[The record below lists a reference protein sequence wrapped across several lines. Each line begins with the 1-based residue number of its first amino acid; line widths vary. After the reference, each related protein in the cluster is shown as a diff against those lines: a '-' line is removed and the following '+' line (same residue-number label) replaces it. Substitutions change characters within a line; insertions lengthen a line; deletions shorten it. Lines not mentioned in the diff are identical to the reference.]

1 MTPNIL
7 LIHPLIQAN
16 RSQINYEP
24 LSDAQM
30 MEVNNQVRRY
40 LDGSLDELDIVNI
53 RQIQTIF
60 GTFKKLVGQMES
72 DVESRLRAKYTLI
85 DRSDPAAIA
94 AAQKVRLMI

>member
-1 MTPNIL
+1 
-7 LIHPLIQAN
+7 
-16 RSQINYEP
+16 
-24 LSDAQM
+24 M

>member
-1 MTPNIL
+1 M
-7 LIHPLIQAN
+7 
-16 RSQINYEP
+16 
-24 LSDAQM
+24 
-30 MEVNNQVRRY
+30 NNQVRRY

-60 GTFKKLVGQMES
+60 GTFKKLVGQMET

-94 AAQKVRLMI
+94 AAQKVRMII